1 MTAADFMEDRVA
13 LDGEILKCNQDPS
26 LARSDLECANARIAV
41 ERLASQQEA
50 LNQAKAAAE
59 FERSRQQLRSMQEQ
73 QRQEEEARNKVD
85 AYQLPLVPVDPDP
98 PTSNVAAGSPR

>member
-13 LDGEILKCNQDPS
+13 LDGEILKCNQDAN

-73 QRQEEEARNKVD
+73 QRQEEEARKKVD
-85 AYQLPLVPVDPDP
+85 AYHLPLVPVDPDP